1 MRKKAAEWALA
12 CIFFSDSRE
21 YKFQSWRQ
29 RHSSCQLCGGGQ
41 KKKAICSIL
50 HFYSNHQ
57 ISHGFPLKYKNE
69 NKLPSNAQGKIR
81 KMWFV
86 LLLFLYSSNMSVP
99 TPPRPAFFLKNDTY
113 SHSRCSKSVFQGG
126 VSNQQDSVLYLEAV
140 MRSDRA
146 RGLSVFLHRQ
156 WRGWNTQLI
165 GSGLHNATHQHDD
178 MADLLWGSPWSCPHP
193 GLAQFCSTVIVF

>member
-1 MRKKAAEWALA
+1 MGEDR
-12 CIFFSDSRE
+12 
-21 YKFQSWRQ
+21 
-29 RHSSCQLCGGGQ
+29 
-41 KKKAICSIL
+41 KKAICSIL

-69 NKLPSNAQGKIR
+69 NKLRSNAQGKIR

-99 TPPRPAFFLKNDTY
+99 PPPFFLKNDTF
-113 SHSRCSKSVFQGG
+113 SHSRCSKSVFPGE
-126 VSNQQDSVLYLEAV
+126 VSNQQDSVLYLKAV

-165 GSGLHNATHQHDD
+165 GSGLHNH
-178 MADLLWGSPWSCPHP
+178 SPAWWHGRPP
-193 GLAQFCSTVIVF
+193 LGLSLKLPPLPRISTVLLYCHHFLKTSIAT

>member
-1 MRKKAAEWALA
+1 MRKKAAEWTLA

-57 ISHGFPLKYKNE
+57 IFHGFPLKYKNE
-69 NKLPSNAQGKIR
+69 NKLHSNAQGKIR

-99 TPPRPAFFLKNDTY
+99 FFFFFLKNDKF
-113 SHSRCSKSVFQGG
+113 SHWRCSKSVFSGG
-126 VSNQQDSVLYLEAV
+126 VSNQQDSVLYLEAM

-146 RGLSVFLHRQ
+146 RGLSVFLYRR

-165 GSGLHNATHQHDD
+165 GSGLRSVTHWHDR
-178 MADLLWGSPWSCPHP
+178 MADLL
-193 GLAQFCSTVIVF
+193 